1 MQAAWIVDD
10 SDVDDSDSND
20 DTDDGMVLDRNVS
33 DFVGQECN
41 DNLDLDDDQASL
53 QLESDEETEV
63 GSVAM
68 VSVKRLRKHVHKV
81 DASVKV

>member
-1 MQAAWIVDD
+1 MCETLILQAAWIVDD

-33 DFVGQECN
+33 GFVDQECN
-41 DNLDLDDDQASL
+41 DKLDLDDDQASL

-63 GSVAM
+63 GSVVM
-68 VSVKRLRKHVHKV
+68 VSVKDLGNMCIK
-81 DASVKV
+81 